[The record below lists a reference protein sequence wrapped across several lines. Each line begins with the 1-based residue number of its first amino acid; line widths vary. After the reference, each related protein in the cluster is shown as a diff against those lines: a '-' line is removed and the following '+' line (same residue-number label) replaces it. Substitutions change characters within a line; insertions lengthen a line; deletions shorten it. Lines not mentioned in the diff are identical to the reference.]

1 MISASFDDGSL
12 LAVAALRPLGVEG
25 HDAEAVGAVLV
36 APQGEAAQLHEAL
49 LSTEYGP
56 DGRARRLGLELYES
70 STDPPIRVVADRV
83 AEARDDA
90 DGKRRR

>member
-1 MISASFDDGSL
+1 MAR
-12 LAVAALRPLGVEG
+12 RPE
-25 HDAEAVGAVLV
+25 
-36 APQGEAAQLHEAL
+36 LHEAL

-70 STDPPIRVVADRV
+70 STDRPIRVVADRV

-90 DGKRRR
+90 DGERTALSLRMEGTPGAGLYELTPAR